1 MPYTTPRSAAPP
13 FIPRPLA
20 AARLMPTQLRRNPAN
35 LTEAPSGDTHVSIAL
50 GEYLKKATR
59 EIERSSWGV
68 REEANIERS
77 TAGVT
82 GIRLVESDGGCWLGD
97 G

>member
-1 MPYTTPRSAAPP
+1 M
-13 FIPRPLA
+13 
-20 AARLMPTQLRRNPAN
+20 
-35 LTEAPSGDTHVSIAL
+35 SIAL